1 MGRSLI
7 AGGSV
12 LFSSFLCFAFFAL
25 SAGDSREVI
34 GDSSHKSISSLASD
48 KAVGRT
54 YSTKHKPIFAHDSR
68 IPSEEPT
75 YHSSR
80 SSPPIHASSSLY
92 GSSPPVYVSSNGPV
106 YVSGP
111 GPIYT
116 SNPDSGLYS
125 SRPYVPYGE
134 GEYGVGRYYGRM
146 TPEYGSYGTPPSGY
160 GSKYGRTSSESGY
173 GPFGVGLFGLG
184 HAANSYGPGAAL
196 SGFLFGGKK

>member
-1 MGRSLI
+1 MGRPLI
-7 AGGSV
+7 AAGSV
-12 LFSSFLCFAFFAL
+12 AFSSFLCFALFAF

-34 GDSSHKSISSLASD
+34 GDSLASD
-48 KAVGRT
+48 RAVGHT
-54 YSTKHKPIFAHDSR
+54 YSTKSKPSFAHDSR

-80 SSPPIHASSSLY
+80 HSAPIHASSSLY

-116 SNPDSGLYS
+116 SNAGSDLYS
-125 SRPYVPYGE
+125 SRSYVPYGE
-134 GEYGVGRYYGRM
+134 GEYGVGRYYGRA
-146 TPEYGSYGTPPSGY
+146 TPEYGSYGTPPYGY

-184 HAANSYGPGAAL
+184 HAANTYGPGAAL